1 MRKWVIKNCHAGA
14 AATTLWLRNSPDR
27 DTAHQEQ
34 IVNHCLRSIA
44 HGDYETRNEARVA
57 LASFGPSA
65 SELVVRATRSGGPGG
80 QHVNTSS
87 TRIEITWDV
96 TRTRALSE
104 DERQRVVTRLGA
116 RVSDEGTVRVVASD
130 SRSQRQNRERAES
143 RLSDLIRRALAV
155 PKARKRTRVPRGA
168 VEARLEHKR
177 HLRERKR
184 QRRWKGED

>member
-1 MRKWVIKNCHAGA
+1 MSEADGDGIRVTATVVIP
-14 AATTLWLRNSPDR
+14 R
-27 DTAHQEQ
+27 
-34 IVNHCLRSIA
+34 
-44 HGDYETRNEARVA
+44 
-57 LASFGPSA
+57 

-96 TRTRALSE
+96 LRTGALGE
-104 DERQRVVTRLGA
+104 EERQRVVARLGT

-168 VEARLEHKR
+168 VEARLENKR

-184 QRRWKGED
+184 QRRWKGEE

>member
-1 MRKWVIKNCHAGA
+1 MSDADGDAIRVTQTVVIP
-14 AATTLWLRNSPDR
+14 R
-27 DTAHQEQ
+27 
-34 IVNHCLRSIA
+34 
-44 HGDYETRNEARVA
+44 
-57 LASFGPSA
+57 

-96 TRTRALSE
+96 TQTRALSE
-104 DERQRVVTRLGA
+104 EERTRVIARLGG

-168 VEARLEHKR
+168 VEARLDEKR
-177 HLRERKR
+177 RLRDRKR
-184 QRRWKGED
+184 QRRWKSDD

>member
-1 MRKWVIKNCHAGA
+1 VSEAEGDGIRVTQTVVIP
-14 AATTLWLRNSPDR
+14 R
-27 DTAHQEQ
+27 
-34 IVNHCLRSIA
+34 
-44 HGDYETRNEARVA
+44 
-57 LASFGPSA
+57 

-96 TRTRALSE
+96 MRTRALSE

>member
-1 MRKWVIKNCHAGA
+1 M
-14 AATTLWLRNSPDR
+14 S
-27 DTAHQEQ
+27 DTE
-34 IVNHCLRSIA
+34 
-44 HGDYETRNEARVA
+44 GDAIRVTQMVA
-57 LASFGPSA
+57 IPR

-96 TRTRALSE
+96 MRTRSLTE
-104 DERQRVVTRLGA
+104 EERTRVVARLGA

-168 VEARLEHKR
+168 VEARLERKR
-177 HLRERKR
+177 RLGERKR
-184 QRRWKGED
+184 QRRWKGDE

>member
-1 MRKWVIKNCHAGA
+1 MSEAEGDGIRVTQTVVIP
-14 AATTLWLRNSPDR
+14 R
-27 DTAHQEQ
+27 
-34 IVNHCLRSIA
+34 
-44 HGDYETRNEARVA
+44 
-57 LASFGPSA
+57 

-96 TRTRALSE
+96 MRTRALSE

>member
-1 MRKWVIKNCHAGA
+1 MNDAEGDGIRVTQGVVIP
-14 AATTLWLRNSPDR
+14 R
-27 DTAHQEQ
+27 
-34 IVNHCLRSIA
+34 
-44 HGDYETRNEARVA
+44 
-57 LASFGPSA
+57 

-96 TRTRALSE
+96 LRSRALGDE
-104 DERQRVVTRLGA
+104 ERQRVVARLGA

-130 SRSQRQNRERAES
+130 SRSQRQNRERAEA

-168 VEARLEHKR
+168 VEARLESKR
-177 HLRERKR
+177 RHRERKR
-184 QRRWKGED
+184 QRRWKGDD

>member
-1 MRKWVIKNCHAGA
+1 M
-14 AATTLWLRNSPDR
+14 S
-27 DTAHQEQ
+27 DTE
-34 IVNHCLRSIA
+34 
-44 HGDYETRNEARVA
+44 GDAIRVTQTVA
-57 LASFGPSA
+57 IPR

-96 TRTRALSE
+96 TRTRALTE
-104 DERQRVVTRLGA
+104 DERARALARLGA

-130 SRSQRQNRERAES
+130 SRSQRQNRERAET

-168 VEARLEHKR
+168 VEARLEDKR
-177 HLRERKR
+177 RLRERKR
-184 QRRWKGED
+184 ERRWKGEE